1 LVEGSDEG
9 VGHVVVFVV
18 SVKDYVGVGSEMG
31 CHGFPKG
38 FKAGGVCNY
47 VAVVATFR
55 GGFKLK
61 YTSVL

>member
-1 LVEGSDEG
+1 
-9 VGHVVVFVV
+9 VVFVV